1 MSFTTLIPGLA
12 TVSKATMNA
21 GSGDKTLISKHIFT
35 QIKFNQ
41 PWEKENLVFEHSLD
55 YGYH

>member
-1 MSFTTLIPGLA
+1 MSFTTLLPGLE

-41 PWEKENLVFEHSLD
+41 SWEKENLVFEHSLD
-55 YGYH
+55 YGYR